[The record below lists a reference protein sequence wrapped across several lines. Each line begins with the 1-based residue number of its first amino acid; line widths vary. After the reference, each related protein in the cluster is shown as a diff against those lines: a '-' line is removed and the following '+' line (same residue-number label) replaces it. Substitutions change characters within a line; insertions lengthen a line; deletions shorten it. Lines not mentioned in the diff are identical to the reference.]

1 MLLVD
6 LTDSFFPVH
15 FAQLPD
21 NSKGQGDT
29 SINNVDASNSNK
41 DCSQFVADFDNV
53 VAILDDEY
61 SVFLCWDL
69 FPVDYSW
76 LEVIE
81 DFEQDDT
88 VSEIVHE
95 IVDVDLLNSLR
106 VDPVLE
112 DSDLSGL
119 VCFWF
124 RREVWDLLLLLDDE
138 TVLVVEYL
146 CAEESI

>member
-61 SVFLCWDL
+61 SVFLCWNL
-69 FPVDYSW
+69 LPVDYSW

-119 VCFWF
+119 VCFWL
-124 RREVWDLLLLLDDE
+124 RREVWDLFLLLDDE